1 MREAMWVRIVRGFE
15 TQRSGIS
22 VHLLDEV
29 LDWLIWGHSS
39 LVVLV
44 SRLIVLNICW
54 HWVRVLTCLLSL
66 LAILLL
72 LLFIIFVPSGHL
84 KQILTE
90 MLCKTCCCVI
100 STGEHEGMQEVIDR
114 EDIT

>member
-1 MREAMWVRIVRGFE
+1 MWVRIVRGFE

-29 LDWLIWGHSS
+29 LDWLIGGHSS

-44 SRLIVLNICW
+44 SCLVILNICW

-72 LLFIIFVPSGHL
+72 LLFIIFVSSGHL

-90 MLCKTCCCVI
+90 MLSKASSSVI